1 MHMVSRAE
9 INSFDRNRNKNKL
22 KIVYVCAGELFKSV
36 VASGRTPKIAKENA
50 VYKFLR
56 LVRHHEFEVDID
68 TFSEQ

>member
-1 MHMVSRAE
+1 MHMVSRAGT
-9 INSFDRNRNKNKL
+9 NSFDRKFL
-22 KIVYVCAGELFKSV
+22 KIVYVFAGDLFKTV
-36 VASGRTPKIAKENA
+36 VASGRTPRIAKENA